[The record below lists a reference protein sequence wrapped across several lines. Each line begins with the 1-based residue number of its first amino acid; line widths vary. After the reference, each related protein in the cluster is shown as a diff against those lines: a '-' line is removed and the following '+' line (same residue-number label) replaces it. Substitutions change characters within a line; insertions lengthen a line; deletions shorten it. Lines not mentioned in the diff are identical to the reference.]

1 MNASPNP
8 ASSTGSH
15 SSFDTTAA
23 QAEVVSLCQELIRI
37 ESVNFGDGSGPGE
50 RGAAEYVAGKLAEVG
65 LDSEII
71 ESAPGRASV
80 VTRIAGADSSRGGL
94 LIHGHIDVVPAFAD
108 QWTLPPF
115 AGEIADG
122 CVWGRGA
129 VDMKD
134 TDAMVLAVI
143 RDWMRTGTVPPRDIV
158 LAFVADEEAGGT
170 YGARYLVDSRPELFE
185 GCTEAISEVGG
196 FSITVAGKRLY
207 AIETA
212 QKGMAWMRLTAH
224 GRAGHG
230 SMIAEDN
237 AVTALCEAVARLGAH
252 QFPIRMTKTMQAF
265 LDEIAELFGI
275 TLDPDDMD
283 ATIAQLGT
291 MARMIGAT
299 LRNTANPTMLTA
311 GYKTNVIP
319 GEAHAIVDGR
329 FLPGY
334 EEEFLEQVRE
344 IVGDNIQIEM
354 LHHDKA
360 LETTFDG
367 ALVDAMVAALL
378 AEDPDAKTIPYTLSG
393 GTDAKSFSDL
403 GMRCFG
409 FAPLR
414 LPADLDFSGMF
425 HGVDERVPIDGLE
438 FGVRVLDR
446 FLRTC

>member
-1 MNASPNP
+1 MNAS
-8 ASSTGSH
+8 AAIA
-15 SSFDTTAA
+15 TAES
-23 QAEVVSLCQELIRI
+23 EVVGLCQDLIRI

-50 RGAAEYVAGKLAEVG
+50 RAAAEFVAAKLAEVG
-65 LDSEII
+65 LDAELI
-71 ESAPGRASV
+71 ESEPGRASV
-80 VTRIAGADSSRGGL
+80 VTRVAGADSSRGAL
-94 LIHGHIDVVPAFAD
+94 LIHGHLDVVPAFAD

-122 CVWGRGA
+122 CIWGRGA

-134 TDAMVLAVI
+134 TDAMVLAVV
-143 RDWMRTGTVPPRDIV
+143 REWMRNGTVPPRDIV

-170 YGARYLVDSRPELFE
+170 YGARYLVDNRPELFE

-196 FSITVAGKRLY
+196 FSLTVGGKRLY

-230 SMIAEDN
+230 SMINEDN

-252 QFPIRMTKTMQAF
+252 RFPIRVTKTMQAF
-265 LDEIAELFGI
+265 LDEIAEVFGI
-275 TLDPDDMD
+275 TLDPDDLET
-283 ATIAQLGT
+283 TITQLGS

-319 GEAHAIVDGR
+319 GEAHAVVDGR

-334 EEEFLEQVRE
+334 EEEFLEQVQE
-344 IVGDNIQIEM
+344 IVGAGIEIEM
-354 LHHDKA
+354 MHHDKA

-378 AEDPDAKTIPYTLSG
+378 AEDPDAKTIPYMLSG

-414 LPADLDFSGMF
+414 LPPDLDFSGMF
-425 HGVDERVPIDGLE
+425 HGVDERVPIDGLT
-438 FGVRVLDR
+438 FGTRVLDR

>member
-1 MNASPNP
+1 
-8 ASSTGSH
+8 
-15 SSFDTTAA
+15 
-23 QAEVVSLCQELIRI
+23 
-37 ESVNFGDGSGPGE
+37 
-50 RGAAEYVAGKLAEVG
+50 VAGKLADVG
-65 LDSEII
+65 LDAAII
-71 ESAPGRASV
+71 ESVPGRASV
-80 VTRIAGADSSRGGL
+80 VTRIAGADSSRGAL
-94 LIHGHIDVVPAFAD
+94 LIHGHIDVVPAFPD

-143 RDWMRTGTVPPRDIV
+143 RDWMRKGVVPPRDIV

-170 YGARYLVDSRPELFE
+170 YGARYLVDNRPELFE

-275 TLDPDDMD
+275 TLDPDDME
-283 ATIAQLGT
+283 ATIAQLGS

-311 GYKTNVIP
+311 GYKVNVIP
-319 GEAHAIVDGR
+319 GEAHAVVDGR

-344 IVGDNIQIEM
+344 VVGENIEIEM

-378 AEDPDAKTIPYTLSG
+378 AEDPDAKAVPYTLSG

>member
-1 MNASPNP
+1 MPRRALAPQASASANSATRALCPGSRIAAPEAGPTLAPRACVEVRWPAPEGQDGGMNASSD
-8 ASSTGSH
+8 SSPHTS
-15 SSFDTTAA
+15 AA
-23 QAEVVSLCQELIRI
+23 QAEVASLCQELIRI

-50 RGAAEYVAGKLAEVG
+50 RAAAEYVASKLSEVG
-65 LDSEII
+65 LDVGIYESE
-71 ESAPGRASV
+71 PGRASAV
-80 VTRIAGADSSRGGL
+80 ARIPGADSSRGAL

-115 AGEIADG
+115 AGEIRDG
-122 CVWGRGA
+122 CIWGRGA

-143 RDWMRTGTVPPRDIV
+143 RQWMREGTVPPRDIV
-158 LAFVADEEAGGT
+158 LAFVADEEAGGK
-170 YGARYLVDSRPELFE
+170 YGARYLVDNHADLFE

-196 FSITVAGKRLY
+196 FSLTVAGKRLY

-265 LDEIAELFGI
+265 LDEIADLFGI
-275 TLDPDDMD
+275 TLDPDDME
-283 ATIAQLGT
+283 ATIAQLGS

-334 EEEFLEQVRE
+334 EDEFLEQVKE
-344 IVGDNIQIEM
+344 IVGEKIEIEM
-354 LHHDKA
+354 MHHDKA

-367 ALVDAMVAALL
+367 ALVDAMVAA
-378 AEDPDAKTIPYTLSG
+378 
-393 GTDAKSFSDL
+393 
-403 GMRCFG
+403 
-409 FAPLR
+409 
-414 LPADLDFSGMF
+414 
-425 HGVDERVPIDGLE
+425 
-438 FGVRVLDR
+438 
-446 FLRTC
+446 